1 MTSPRVSVLLPV
13 FDAEDTLETC
23 LRSLQRQTLHDWE
36 CVLVDDGSRDASL
49 ALGRRAASA
58 DARIRIVAAPHR
70 GIVSALDTG
79 LAECR
84 APLVAR
90 MDADD
95 VMHRMRLAL
104 QVEALETREDW
115 VAAGC
120 HVRLFPRDALS
131 HGMRRYERWLNGI
144 NTPARIRRDAYV
156 ECPIAHPTLIVRTQ
170 VLRAFGY
177 RETQGPEDYDLLL
190 RILAAGFDIGTL
202 PRRLLLWRDAPGR
215 LSRNS
220 PRYAIDAFTACKAE
234 HLARG
239 LLAAGSR
246 YVLWGYGATGRA
258 LAAALERHHKHPD
271 AIVEVH
277 PGRLGNRIRNAPVIA
292 PDALLDRRRL
302 PLLVS
307 VAGAGPRQQIRDALA
322 SMGYRET
329 RDFIAAA

>member
-13 FDAEDTLETC
+13 FDAEDTLDSC
-23 LRSLQRQTLHDWE
+23 LRSVERQAFRDWE

-49 ALGRRAASA
+49 AMARRAAA
-58 DARIRIVAAPHR
+58 VDPRIRVVAGPHR
-70 GIVSALDTG
+70 GIVAALNVG
-79 LAECR
+79 LAACR

-95 VMHRMRLAL
+95 VMHRLRLAL
-104 QVEALETREDW
+104 QVEALERHADW
-115 VAAGC
+115 AAAGC
-120 HVRLFPRDALS
+120 HVRLFPRDDLTA
-131 HGMRRYERWLNGI
+131 GMRSYERWLNGLD
-144 NTPARIRRDAYV
+144 TPARILSDAYV
-156 ECPIAHPTLIVRTQ
+156 ECPIAHPTLMARTA
-170 VLRAFGY
+170 VLREFGY
-177 RETQGPEDYDLLL
+177 RETEGPEDYDLVL
-190 RILAAGFDIGTL
+190 RVLAGGLEIGSV

-239 LLAAGSR
+239 LLAGGSR

-258 LAAALERHHKHPD
+258 LAAALERHDKHPD

-292 PDALLDRRRL
+292 PRALAEYRGL
-302 PLLVS
+302 PLVVS
-307 VAGAGPRQQIRDALA
+307 VAGAGPRQQIRNALA

-329 RDFIAAA
+329 HDFIAAA